1 MTGRTTASKPKDA
14 SKMRVTSSGNAGG
27 VTIALVVNTK
37 NEEAKL
43 AAAIA
48 SCLGVDDIVVADM
61 ASTDETVTIARA
73 AGARILELPDVGYCE
88 PGRQAAIDAADADW
102 VLLLDADERLS
113 PGGLD
118 RLRQV
123 VATAPAHVSSYLLP
137 RPTRLKGQ
145 TILGTGWSINLE
157 RQARLFRRDQVTWPT
172 KIHGFPTFTGAV
184 VELPEGTD
192 VVIFHE
198 CFDDLTHAYRKFNT
212 YSAVEAA
219 ERVAA
224 GHRSTWV
231 DALRDGIAEIE
242 RRYEPEIDG
251 GLSLGL
257 AMGMFFYRFE
267 THVKA
272 MELSDILRDAPM
284 PPASVMRSAWGSL
297 WSTLREHEIAATRE
311 RIGSHLA
318 DGQLALGVAALNEAL
333 LTWGLVPDLLVESAV
348 VAHTAGDDHNARSFC
363 QQALAIDP
371 GHAEARTTAL
381 ALDVAM
387 GRRPP
392 VRNVFIDRPPGPL
405 SDETVVVAL
414 DDSGGQIEA
423 PLDGLPFAP
432 ASLLRIQ
439 ISLETLSAYDDER
452 QDAVVAHLLTLLA
465 PEGRL
470 ELVRKGPESLL
481 ARWPGSLLV
490 VDSEPRSS

>member
-1 MTGRTTASKPKDA
+1 MTGRTTAAKPKGTQRDKA
-14 SKMRVTSSGNAGG
+14 TSLGSAQSG
-27 VTIALVVNTK
+27 TIALVINTK

-48 SCLGVDDIVVADM
+48 SCVGVDDIVVADM
-61 ASTDETVTIARA
+61 GSTDETVTIAKA

-88 PGRQAAIDAADADW
+88 PGRQAAIDAASAEW

-137 RPTRLKGQ
+137 RPTQLKGE

-157 RQARLFRRDQVTWPT
+157 RQARLFRRDQVAWPT

-212 YSAVEAA
+212 YSGVEAA

-224 GHRSTWV
+224 GLRSTWV

-257 AMGMFFYRFE
+257 TMGMFFYRFG

-272 MELSDILRDAPM
+272 MEISDTLRDAPM

-297 WSTLREHEIAATRE
+297 WSTLRDHEIAATRE
-311 RIGSHLA
+311 RIGRHLSE
-318 DGQLALGVAALNEAL
+318 GNLALGVAALNEAL

-363 QQALAIDP
+363 EQALAIDP
-371 GHAEARTTAL
+371 THAEARTTAL
-381 ALDVAM
+381 ALDVVM
-387 GRRPP
+387 GRRTP
-392 VRNVFIDRPPGPL
+392 VRSVFIDQPPGL
-405 SDETVVVAL
+405 RTNGTVAVAL
-414 DDSGGQIEA
+414 DDSGGHLEA
-423 PLDGLPFAP
+423 SLDSLPFAP

-439 ISLETLSAYDDER
+439 ISLETLLAFDEES
-452 QDAVVAHLLTLLA
+452 QDAAVAHLLTLLV
-465 PEGRL
+465 PDGRL
-470 ELVRKGPESLL
+470 ELVRRGPESLM

-490 VDSEPRSS
+490 VDGEPVSS